1 MQNWGPGLCH
11 TIHRMDNI
19 YLFGLSVTQNRRAAH
34 IFLCAREVEKFGN
47 VLAEKKII
55 LETKIIIEKDILIY

>member
-1 MQNWGPGLCH
+1 MQNWGPGLCY
-11 TIHRMDNI
+11 TIHCMDNI
-19 YLFGLSVTQNRRAAH
+19 YLLGLSVTQNRRAAH
-34 IFLCAREVEKFGN
+34 IFLFAREVEKFGN

>member
-1 MQNWGPGLCH
+1 
-11 TIHRMDNI
+11 MDNI
-19 YLFGLSVTQNRRAAH
+19 YLLGLSVKQNQRAAH
-34 IFLCAREVEKFGN
+34 IFLFAREVEKFGN